1 MNHGPNL
8 REKSIREN
16 LWVPRLGRKFL
27 DLTSKTQSIREKL
40 ELIKIEKLFSQKILL
55 SGQKDKSC

>member
-27 DLTSKTQSIREKL
+27 DLTPKTQSIKEKF
-40 ELIKIEKLFSQKILL
+40 KSFSLKR
-55 SGQKDKSC
+55 SS